1 MGTVNVN
8 FPDKLE
14 EEIDRYIEETGL
26 FVNRSELVR
35 DAVRHRLEQRAPLS
49 VEMREGL
56 RESERQIE
64 RGEYLSSDEAREK
77 YLE

>member
-8 FPDKLE
+8 SPDGLE
-14 EEIDRYIEETGL
+14 EEINRYIEEAGL

-35 DAVRHRLEQRAPLS
+35 DAVRHRLEKCAPLS
-49 VEMREGL
+49 AEMREGL

-64 RGEYLSSDEAREK
+64 RGEYLSSDEVREK
-77 YLE
+77 YLK